1 MVMSTMV
8 TFAAMSTVLFCT
20 FSTCSSTDRYELQH
34 VLSQLKQGELAA
46 IIQSLKQTPVYFFDS
61 FDDDFLVEETWFLS
75 RNSSPHWW
83 VTSGAYFSA
92 QDGVAR
98 TVQGALD
105 AKDSWARSYAR
116 SNARDTSH
124 GARPQ
129 NIFRLVSTKKGLNTM
144 QQMYARVRYYEP
156 SESEYRNASNGILL
170 FNRYLDEDTLYY
182 TGIRV
187 DGQAVVKK
195 KYDGT
200 YYTLGSSKIFDGDYH
215 RRTKPNL
222 IPLDTW
228 IGLRSEIATDTN
240 GVVHI
245 KLYTDIGK
253 TGVWTLALDV
263 VDKGTND
270 PSIEE
275 AGHGGIRTD
284 FMDAEFDDYSF
295 LSL

>member
-8 TFAAMSTVLFCT
+8 TFSLISAI
-20 FSTCSSTDRYELQH
+20 FSCAFSACGITDRSELQY
-34 VLSQLKQGELAA
+34 VLSHLKQGELAA
-46 IIQSLKQTPVYFFDS
+46 IIQSLKQSPVYFFDS
-61 FDDDFLVEETWFLS
+61 FDGNFLVEETWFMS
-75 RNSSPHWW
+75 RNSSPDWW
-83 VTSGAYFSA
+83 VTSGAYFYV

-98 TVQGALD
+98 TVHGTLD
-105 AKDSWARSYAR
+105 AKDPWARAYAR
-116 SNARDTSH
+116 SNARDTSQ
-124 GARPQ
+124 GTRPQ

-144 QQMYARVRYYEP
+144 QQMYVRMRYYEP

-170 FNRYLDEDTLYY
+170 FNRYIDENTLYY

-195 KYDGT
+195 KYGGT
-200 YYTLGSSKIFDGDYH
+200 YYTLGSSKIFDGVYN
-215 RRTKPNL
+215 RQTLPNL

-228 IGLRSEIATDTN
+228 IGLRSEIITDTY
-240 GVVHI
+240 GIVHI

-253 TGVWTLALDV
+253 TGVWVLALDV
-263 VDKGTND
+263 VDKNTHD
-270 PSIEE
+270 PSIID